1 MLDLWNGLVE
11 RVNGEPV
18 MVLAVVQAV
27 LALATSFGLGLS
39 GEQVGAI
46 LAVSAAILGLIA
58 RQKVTPEEAGQ
69 KAGNPKGLEPLA
81 PGVDRDVLVFAG
93 YDLAAALARLI
104 AEQEPGLAFMG
115 RGSAFRANVAAIR
128 NAQAS

>member
-58 RQKVTPEEAGQ
+58 RQKVTP
-69 KAGNPKGLEPLA
+69 
-81 PGVDRDVLVFAG
+81 V
-93 YDLAAALARLI
+93 
-104 AEQEPGLAFMG
+104 
-115 RGSAFRANVAAIR
+115 
-128 NAQAS
+128 

>member
-18 MVLAVVQAV
+18 MVLAVVQAT

-58 RQKVTPEEAGQ
+58 RQKVTP
-69 KAGNPKGLEPLA
+69 
-81 PGVDRDVLVFAG
+81 V
-93 YDLAAALARLI
+93 
-104 AEQEPGLAFMG
+104 
-115 RGSAFRANVAAIR
+115 
-128 NAQAS
+128 